1 MRIDLWQSAAIVA
14 VTAIGTLF
22 TRALPFAMFGGR
34 RETPS
39 AVIYLGRVLPPAIMA
54 VLVVYCFKGIDLTH
68 SPYGLCELVAGM
80 VTAML
85 HLWRR
90 STVLSIAGG
99 TACYMIL
106 LRLLT

>member
-1 MRIDLWQSAAIVA
+1 MTLDVWQPIAMIA
-14 VTAIGTLF
+14 VTVIGTLF

-34 RETPS
+34 RETPR
-39 AVIYLGRVLPPAIMA
+39 AVVYLGRVLPPAIMA
-54 VLVVYCFKGIDLTH
+54 VLVVYCFKGLDLTH
-68 SPYGLCELVAGM
+68 SPYGLCELIAGA
-80 VTAML
+80 VTAAL